1 MRLDRRTFDR
11 LQTGGTTVRVMD
23 NLRNKGASR
32 WAIKVKGQVIV
43 VGDKL
48 HAVALYEKAVALGAE
63 PALIRSGKL
72 VRVMQ

>member
-11 LQTGGTTVRVMD
+11 LQTRSTTARVMD

-32 WAIKVKGQVIV
+32 WAIKIKGQVIV

-72 VRVMQ
+72 VG

>member
-1 MRLDRRTFDR
+1 MRLDRLTFDR
-11 LQTGGTTVRVMD
+11 LQTGGTTARVMD

-32 WAIKVKGQVIV
+32 WAIKIKGQVIV

>member
-1 MRLDRRTFDR
+1 MRLDSRTFDR
-11 LQTGGTTVRVMD
+11 LQTGGTTARVMD

-32 WAIKVKGQVIV
+32 WAIKIKGQVIV

>member
-48 HAVALYEKAVALGAE
+48 HAVALYEKAVALGAN
-63 PALIRSGKL
+63 PALIRSGKT
-72 VRVMQ
+72 VA

>member
-48 HAVALYEKAVALGAE
+48 HT
-63 PALIRSGKL
+63 
-72 VRVMQ
+72 

>member
-1 MRLDRRTFDR
+1 MQLDKGTYGR
-11 LQTGGTTVRVMD
+11 LQTGGTTARVMD
-23 NLRNKGASR
+23 NLRNRGASR

>member
-1 MRLDRRTFDR
+1 MRLDSRTFDR
-11 LQTGGTTVRVMD
+11 LQTGGTTARVMD

-43 VGDKL
+43 VGDKP

-72 VRVMQ
+72 VG